1 MNNPELVEYI
11 HHRANIHR
19 DIAQFIK
26 KETENYAI
34 RGGDLN
40 ETYPV
45 KEWLTELQLDVEHLI
60 GQLDWADKAEV
71 KERLTREWAV
81 RSARLSAPWNGDVG
95 TLANH

>member
-19 DIAQFIK
+19 DIARFIQS
-26 KETENYAI
+26 AVSSQ
-34 RGGDLN
+34 RGDIN
-40 ETYPV
+40 V
-45 KEWLTELQLDVEHLI
+45 KKEWLTELQLDVEHLI